1 VKEEISCM
9 REKRKQE
16 RKKKK
21 GEKEK
26 KGKKGKEL
34 RVGIY
39 GARGFK

>member
-1 VKEEISCM
+1 MKEEISCM